1 VRRVK
6 PKFVLL
12 LIYFSRPS
20 RPKLSFRFV
29 GRRTFIVCI
38 DVGFVSVPV
47 VVEFVTMC
55 RVEFWASNAVLR

>member
-1 VRRVK
+1 MRRVK

-29 GRRTFIVCI
+29 GRRTFIVFI
-38 DVGFVSVPV
+38 DVVLVSIPV
-47 VVEFVTMC
+47 VVEFGTM
-55 RVEFWASNAVLR
+55 RRIEFWASSAVLR